1 MADGIIYIK
10 ESDPPT
16 DVTLHPTVPVTC
28 PPSEMTLGVHQSVGL
43 DIADCSVTFTDPL
56 ANQTLT
62 IGALQSSNSFSRVA
76 RIVFSAISSPGSP
89 WHGYRP
95 DHCPVCSQDCNL
107 HVCCSCVWKQNKQSF
122 IINPTTNI
130 KRHDFH
136 KFPKSKHAD
145 ISKPKSISQECTET
159 FESHFVS

>member
-43 DIADCSVTFTDPL
+43 DIADCSVTFTQPL

-95 DHCPVCSQDCNL
+95 DHCPVCSQDCNF
-107 HVCCSCVWKQNKQSF
+107 HTYMYVAVVCENRTNSLLLLTLLLTSRGMIFTNSQSRNTPIF
-122 IINPTTNI
+122 Q
-130 KRHDFH
+130 
-136 KFPKSKHAD
+136 
-145 ISKPKSISQECTET
+145 SQK
-159 FESHFVS
+159 VYLKNA